1 MYQPF
6 VCAWPKSLYI
16 VKKMSEQYQLLV
28 CVGVS
33 GGLGRTTSMW
43 ADGHH
48 RTVYVG
54 EHDEHEGAKCL
65 VAVVPCDLR
74 YIAVM
79 MSVW

>member
-1 MYQPF
+1 
-6 VCAWPKSLYI
+6 
-16 VKKMSEQYQLLV
+16 MSEQYQLLV
-28 CVGVS
+28 RVGMS

-54 EHDEHEGAKCL
+54 EQDEHEAKCL

-74 YIAVM
+74 YIAVV
-79 MSVW
+79 MSV